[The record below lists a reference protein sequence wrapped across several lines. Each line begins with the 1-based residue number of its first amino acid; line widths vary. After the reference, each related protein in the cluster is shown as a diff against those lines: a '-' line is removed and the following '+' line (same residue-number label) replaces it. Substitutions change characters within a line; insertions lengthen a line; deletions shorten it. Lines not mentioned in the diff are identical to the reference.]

1 MKFRNLLVVL
11 SLIAPVSPVDA
22 VGRSMMQRRNGS
34 TLAPRIA
41 TLQSKTVELNLSY
54 DFAVHGETRRISL
67 IVALPQTMTNRQKI
81 LSIKYS
87 PEPTRL
93 FSGNGNRYAE
103 FVFIDP
109 DKQVKVEI
117 NIKAELLRYDLFTVR
132 GQLKRNYSESSELE
146 NFLKQEK
153 YIEKGHPKIQEI
165 AQSVEGQTEDEI
177 VKKIYNYIA
186 DNMKYTVHGRSDW
199 GAVKALQ
206 QKKGDCS
213 EYADL
218 FVAICRAKNIP
229 ARVATGYTMQYDAVS
244 SKHNWV
250 EVYLKDFGWV
260 PFDPSWGDVEN
271 TIFRDRAF
279 SRLRPVYLY
288 LSYVRNDEL
297 LRNYQF
303 CAFRYWGGKVK
314 LKDSVEFKLLT
325 TGFPSEFTPYSDVGR
340 E

>member
-11 SLIAPVSPVDA
+11 FLIAPVSPVDA

-34 TLAPRIA
+34 TLTPRIT
-41 TLQSKTVELNLSY
+41 TLQNNTVKLNLSY

-67 IVALPQTMTNRQKI
+67 IVALPQTMPNRQKI

-103 FVFIDP
+103 FVFINP

-117 NIKAELLRYDLFTVR
+117 NIKAELLRYDLFTAR

-165 AQSVEGQTEDEI
+165 AQSIEGQTEDEI
-177 VKKIYNYIA
+177 VKKIYNYVA
-186 DNMKYTVHGRSDW
+186 DNMKYTIHGRSDW

-213 EYADL
+213 EYADI
-218 FVAICRAKNIP
+218 FVTICRAKNIP
-229 ARVATGYTMQYDAVS
+229 ARVATGYALRAAAAS

-303 CAFRYWGGKVK
+303 CAFRYWGGKVR
-314 LKDSVEFKLLT
+314 LKDSIEFKPLAA
-325 TGFPSEFTPYSDVGR
+325 GFTPLQGR
-340 E
+340 QKNNE